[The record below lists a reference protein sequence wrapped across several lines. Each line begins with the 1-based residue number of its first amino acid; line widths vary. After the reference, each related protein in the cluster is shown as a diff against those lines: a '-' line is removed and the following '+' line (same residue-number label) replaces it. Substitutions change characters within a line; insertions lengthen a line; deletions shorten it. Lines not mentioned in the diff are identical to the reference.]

1 MDILL
6 QCRFWFPLRTTES
19 NKVLERSA
27 DNDFEAGI
35 SWPCRPWGWGF
46 DIPDDRSC
54 FRRSALLLRGAFWCP
69 QKCCHCELCAFPFI
83 ADFYSFLYLREGG
96 GIISII
102 KEELTLQHTL
112 PSAGELILAAGCEL
126 APFCW
131 LDGSRESLLP
141 QRYGQTR
148 WSVSVSLRPFLLPC
162 FLPHSCC
169 IWSPA
174 RTFKNVFSPFSWD
187 LALLW

>member
-1 MDILL
+1 MTLRLGSVGHVGRAVGLGIWHTGCQLLFQEISPASAWGILVS
-6 QCRFWFPLRTTES
+6 TEVFS
-19 NKVLERSA
+19 L
-27 DNDFEAGI
+27 
-35 SWPCRPWGWGF
+35 W
-46 DIPDDRSC
+46 
-54 FRRSALLLRGAFWCP
+54 ALC
-69 QKCCHCELCAFPFI
+69 FPFHCW
-83 ADFYSFLYLREGG
+83 FYSFLYLREGG

-112 PSAGELILAAGCEL
+112 QSAGELILAAGCEL

-141 QRYGQTR
+141 QPYGQTW
-148 WSVSVSLRPFLLPC
+148 WSVSVSLQPFLSPC
-162 FLPHSCC
+162 FLPHSCW

-174 RTFKNVFSPFSWD
+174 LTFKNVFSPFSWD